1 MVAIAMTKDLKLMMA
16 RLTPLFKRR
25 RQTRYWLSLV
35 NQTYTPAYNFFM
47 NVQPKDQRQRSIPLH
62 SLINYDL
69 ADLETFIG
77 LLRQHTQLT
86 IEYVG
91 FEEMRWP
98 ESNRVIQWRPRR
110 DE

>member
-1 MVAIAMTKDLKLMMA
+1 MAAIAMTKDLKLMMA

-77 LLRQHTQLT
+77 CFVSTRNSRLNMSALKRCAGLNQ
-86 IEYVG
+86 IG
-91 FEEMRWP
+91 
-98 ESNRVIQWRPRR
+98 
-110 DE
+110 